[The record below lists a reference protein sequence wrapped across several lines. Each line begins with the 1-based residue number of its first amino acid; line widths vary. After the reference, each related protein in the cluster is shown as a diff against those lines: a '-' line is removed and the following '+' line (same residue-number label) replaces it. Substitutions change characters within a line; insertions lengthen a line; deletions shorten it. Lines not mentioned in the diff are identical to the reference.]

1 MNYMEEF
8 KAIRVAYSKA
18 FNELMNGTL
27 HFAQVSSYFTHLRP
41 VYPFVSLF
49 RYQAFK

>member
-8 KAIRVAYSKA
+8 KAIRVVYSKA

-27 HFAQVSSYFTHLRP
+27 HFAQVNSYFTHLRP
-41 VYPFVSLF
+41 MFPFLYPLKTSEN
-49 RYQAFK
+49 